1 MKRIVAM
8 LLCLT
13 AALTFS
19 ACNSDDSSSE
29 TSEAET
35 EEATKETE
43 IVYEVDTT
51 EAQETSVTLSDG
63 VLETSY
69 YTVEFGDDW
78 SLTTGSDE
86 LILLAGITDSSMS
99 ISAVYSSDYAGL
111 SSDEFAESF
120 KVQYDEVEGYDVLS
134 SEVQTLGENEVGT
147 LVVSMTISESTD
159 TQKQYFIADETG
171 GVIITYLSSAD
182 TFDDSVTAIDDAIS
196 TFAFK

>member
-134 SEVQTLGENEVGT
+134 SEVQTFGENEVGT

-159 TQKQYFIADETG
+159 TQKQYFIADENG

>member
-19 ACNSDDSSSE
+19 ACNGDDSSSE

-51 EAQETSVTLSDG
+51 EAQETSVTLSNG

-99 ISAVYSSDYAGL
+99 ISAVYSSEYAGL

-134 SEVQTLGENEVGT
+134 SEVQMLGENEVGT

-159 TQKQYFIADETG
+159 TQKQYFIADENG